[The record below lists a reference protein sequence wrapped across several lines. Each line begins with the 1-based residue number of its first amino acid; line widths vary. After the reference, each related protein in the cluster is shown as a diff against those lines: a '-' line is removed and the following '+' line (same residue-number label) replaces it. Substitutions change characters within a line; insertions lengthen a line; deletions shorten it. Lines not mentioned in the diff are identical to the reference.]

1 MRRSI
6 EHILTTHTGSLP
18 RPDELRAAIL
28 AAENGEAGDP
38 DRLAALVSE
47 AVRGTVR
54 RQLEIGLDVVND
66 GEQGKP
72 SYSTY
77 VKDRLSGFGGPP
89 APPRRRAESDDFPG
103 YPHQPGGGSGRGIQ
117 FPTCDG
123 PVAVKDPGAVRR
135 EIANLKAAV
144 DERATEVF
152 MTAVSPG
159 QISRFLPNG
168 YYPSHEAYVF
178 ALAEA
183 MQDEYRAIVEAGFVL
198 QLDCPDLASG
208 RSNGEFAGLPL
219 EEWKQIAAMHVAA
232 MNEATRGLPT
242 EQIRVHL
249 CWGNYEGP
257 HHTDVPLRDILDVV
271 LGARCGAL
279 SFEAANPRHA
289 HEWKVWR
296 EAKLPDGMLLIPG
309 VIDSCTN
316 YIEHPELVAER
327 LANFASVV
335 GAENVIA
342 GTDCGFG
349 TSVESSK
356 VYPPI
361 AWAKLGALVEG
372 ARLATM
378 GLLGRSRESPSSDTT
393 RA

>member
-1 MRRSI
+1 MRRSTD
-6 EHILTTHTGSLP
+6 HILTTHTGSLP
-18 RPDELRAAIL
+18 RPFELRLAIL
-28 AAENGEAGDP
+28 AYEHGEAKDP
-38 DRLAALVSE
+38 ERLATLVRE
-47 AVRGTVR
+47 AVRHTVQ

-89 APPRRRAESDDFPG
+89 APPRPRAESDDFPG
-103 YPHQPGGGSGRGIQ
+103 YPQQTGGSAWGIQ

-123 PVAVKDPGAVRR
+123 PVAVENSSAVRQD
-135 EIANLKAAV
+135 IVNLEAAL
-144 DERATEVF
+144 DNRAAEAF

-159 QISRFLPNG
+159 QISRFMPNA

-178 ALAEA
+178 ALADA
-183 MQDEYRAIVEAGFVL
+183 MKDEYRAIIDAGLVL

-208 RSNGEFAGLPL
+208 RSNGEFARLSL
-219 EEWKQIAAMHVAA
+219 EEWKKIAAMHVAA
-232 MNEATRGLPT
+232 MNEATRGLPAD
-242 EQIRVHL
+242 QIRVHL

-257 HHTDVPLRDILDVV
+257 HHKDVPLQDILDIV
-271 LGARCGAL
+271 LAAHCGAL

-296 EAKLPDGMLLIPG
+296 DVKLPNGMVLIPG

-349 TSVESSK
+349 TSVDSAK

-361 AWAKLGALVEG
+361 AWAKLEALVEG
-372 ARLATM
+372 ARLATTR
-378 GLLGRSRESPSSDTT
+378 LSRVPYPGEP
-393 RA
+393 A